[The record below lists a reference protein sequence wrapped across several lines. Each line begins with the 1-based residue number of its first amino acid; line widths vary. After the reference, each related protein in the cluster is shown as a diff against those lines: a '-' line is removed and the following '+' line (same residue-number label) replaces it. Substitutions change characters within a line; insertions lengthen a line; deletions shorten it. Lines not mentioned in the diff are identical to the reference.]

1 MAEQNL
7 RPPRRHWLRLTART
21 VGLMLGQPQRTDQLI
36 RQSYDRIATGYDQAW
51 THHMR
56 DLSAHLLDRLA
67 PPAGATCLDLTC
79 GTGYVTGELARRTG
93 GRATG
98 VDRSAGMLEIAQHR
112 HGHRCTFIQA
122 DILKHLRSLP
132 PAGFDVVTCA
142 WGLGY
147 SRPFKVVRQIARV
160 LRPGGRLGIIDNS
173 LFSLSEILWASMCAF
188 AERPEALTHAMRV
201 QFLPSAGMLVLAM
214 RMAGFAVKASW
225 QGRKSYRVPDGS
237 AAIARLTATGAAAG
251 FEFAS
256 NERYREQVFERF
268 AQILERQRRTQDGI
282 TITHRYL
289 AAIGVKR

>member
-21 VGLMLGQPQRTDQLI
+21 LGLMLGQPQRTAQLV
-36 RQSYDRIATGYDQAW
+36 RQSYDRIAAGYDQAW

-56 DLSAHLLDRLA
+56 DLSANLLDRLA

-93 GRATG
+93 GRVTG
-98 VDRSAGMLEIAQHR
+98 VDRSAGMLEIAQCRHR
-112 HGHRCTFIQA
+112 HSCTFVQA
-122 DILKHLRSLP
+122 DILEHLRSLP
-132 PAGFDVVTCA
+132 PSGFDVVTCA

-201 QFLPSAGMLVLAM
+201 HFLPSPGMLGLAM
-214 RMAGFAVKASW
+214 RTAGLAVKASW
-225 QGRKSYRVPDGS
+225 QGRQSYLVPDGS

-256 NERYREQVFERF
+256 NERYREQVFDRF
-268 AQILERQRRTQDGI
+268 ARILERQRQNQDGI
-282 TITHRYL
+282 AITHRYL
-289 AAIGVKR
+289 AAIGAKP